1 MTLSDFL
8 HMGGY
13 AAFVWPAY
21 LITTVILIANFFLPV
36 MRHRRL
42 KKLLSLHTEQDQA
55 PRG

>member
-42 KKLLSLHTEQDQA
+42 KKLLSLHTEPDQA